1 MAHTISARRQAWEG
15 GVNGAHTDERITT
28 AIREAQRPMPIREL
42 RALCRVRNETLYERL
57 TALADKGQIVR
68 SPEGY
73 RLAIQ
78 P

>member
-1 MAHTISARRQAWEG
+1 
-15 GVNGAHTDERITT
+15 
-28 AIREAQRPMPIREL
+28 MPIREL